1 MADSLSKRCGDLLTG
16 SYDCVDRIV
25 LNAYFSLGHH
35 PGGFRVWWRRLNED
49 SDEQLDK
56 THLMRMAGRF
66 ARRVRA
72 WAAAS
77 NIPLI
82 DCGRRERKHRVAED
96 YLATHTV
103 EYGVFLILVAKA
115 PASVWEVSRS
125 VRGAITNLAKKT
137 STSTT
142 TRSTSWI
149 RSGGTSRSRCP
160 GIRPS
165 APRSSSMATSTWLAR
180 HGRPR

>member
-72 WAAAS
+72 WAATS

-115 PASVWEVSRS
+115 PASVWEVSCS
-125 VRGAITNLAKKT
+125 ASGAITNLAKKT
-137 STSTT
+137 SYVNHYSFHVMV
-142 TRSTSWI
+142 
-149 RSGGTSRSRCP
+149 
-160 GIRPS
+160 IRP
-165 APRSSSMATSTWLAR
+165 MDTLV
-180 HGRPR
+180 RPAVPDNSP